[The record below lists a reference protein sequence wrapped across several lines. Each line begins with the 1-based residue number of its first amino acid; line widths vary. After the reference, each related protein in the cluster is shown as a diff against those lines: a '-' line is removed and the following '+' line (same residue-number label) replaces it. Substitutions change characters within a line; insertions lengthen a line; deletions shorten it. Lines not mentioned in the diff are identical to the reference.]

1 MPILD
6 HFLHDTGKRNRKLT
20 TYGLPVAGLPVA
32 GLVVAGFFVAGLIGW
47 VPSLAAQDMGGQSES
62 GEIVN
67 GVVLSESESGLVVAE
82 IDDEA
87 VTLGELSSY
96 YMRNSVEEQVDAVD
110 LREFLP
116 LYTDYK
122 LKLRYGLDNGLDE
135 ESSLLEEF
143 EQYARQASY
152 SYWLEQEVKDQL
164 FETFKMRS
172 MEERKAFHLLQR
184 LQPGASPADEL
195 EARNKLMEAKSRIE
209 DGEAIED
216 LDAEYSTQVR
226 GRSAGGQLPWFSAG
240 NTVKEFEDALYSLE
254 PGEISEPIRSQ
265 FGFHLI
271 QLQDVREK
279 MPERLTWHI
288 YFQPGDSAKIRAEEA
303 WQALEDGRT
312 WEEVA
317 KNYTQDGGSRA
328 RDGLIG
334 WIHHG
339 LQYSEPFLEQVYAAD
354 PDLPYTSPVETN
366 YGFHILRIDSVKVY
380 TSEEQRDQD
389 LRQKL
394 ENVPGYG
401 EDKDNVLQLIASRGG
416 WSVDED
422 VYGEVA
428 LSVLDADSL
437 KIEDWTLEGAA
448 MGRIL
453 ANFNSTSY
461 TAEEFATWLIA
472 EYGDITG
479 RQFRRRYLEEY
490 RDSILESH
498 LIEMTRQYF
507 PEFDSEV
514 RNYLHGLIV
523 FRVSDDHIWNP
534 ATIDS
539 TDLKAFH
546 AGREEDYVLS
556 ERYDYLLMAS
566 VSDSILT
573 EAMRLYDEGLD
584 VEEVR
589 ERVPEIQVS
598 DRITDYLE
606 EPPTSY
612 LKDLKKGERSES
624 FEYRSRTAFIA
635 LKDILP
641 SRLMTFE
648 EAFNRLANDY
658 QPVREEQFRDYLQ
671 NRYAVRT
678 YPERIQ

>member
-6 HFLHDTGKRNRKLT
+6 HFLHDTVKRNRKLT
-20 TYGLPVAGLPVA
+20 IYGLPVA
-32 GLVVAGFFVAGLIGW
+32 GLVVAGFFVAGLMGW
-47 VPSLAAQDMGGQSES
+47 VPSLAAQDMGGQSEN
-62 GEIVN
+62 GGNVN
-67 GVVLSESESGLVVAE
+67 GVVLSESEAALVVAE

-96 YMRNSVEEQVDAVD
+96 YRRNSVEEQVDADD

-216 LDAEYSTQVR
+216 LDAEYSTQLR

-279 MPERLTWHI
+279 MPERLTRHI

-401 EDKDNVLQLIASRGG
+401 EDKENVLQLIASRGG

-546 AGREEDYVLS
+546 VGREEDYVLS

-584 VEEVR
+584 VEEIR